1 MKKLILVTLAVGLM
15 LSLLS
20 GCLSM
25 GGGPRGPVDAFVFSS
40 GANPGL
46 PQNAPGVINMKPTP
60 LEIMVVVPP
69 GADVRNLVA
78 TLSLNVQATITVISS
93 GNRIVQENGVTRNDF
108 SAPVMYSI
116 EVAKQKKPWLYK
128 VTVREADTNARLAQL
143 SLPED
148 SILSPAFNPGVKQYT
163 LKVQFG
169 TSQLRI
175 GVRAESPY
183 LKSISIDGSAS
194 QGPNATGN
202 VDFSSG
208 QERSFIVETTAE
220 DGVTRDQYA
229 FRLQRGE
236 PDRNTALEAL
246 EVADTPLSPAFSPQR
261 QNYAARVPYAAAQ
274 VIVRVRPQS
283 RYSTASLSAAGA
295 GGARI
300 ALPYKGN
307 PADKAGA
314 IVEFAS
320 LPRLPIIVTVTAQD
334 GSIREYRLEVVRAEP
349 DHNNSLA
356 ILSVAGGTLSPNFV
370 PNALSY
376 LAMVPF
382 ASKQIVLVAQPQSRF
397 AQMALEPGPAAAG
410 GAPIQV
416 KGNLASKDGA
426 IIDFQV
432 GDQVSLSVAVTA
444 QDGNVLRYFLDIRR
458 SPPDSNA
465 DLAMLTVSAGVLS
478 PVFNPR
484 IVSYTVS
491 LPAAAET
498 VNLTLA
504 TASKVASL
512 SSELPVAQSGATQ
525 VITVPASPGR
535 IVTVNIMVTAEDG
548 TQRLYRVNVS
558 REGVPTGVLDAN
570 SRLAILQV
578 SGAPLTPA
586 FNPAVTAYDV
596 RLAANVESVLVNAQA
611 ESPAAALALDGQPL
625 ARGGR
630 TVAVAAGSTQ
640 TMLLDVTAENGLVT
654 RYTLRLTR
662 EGAPAVKPPAA
673 GGILVTA
680 RNLQL
685 GKREAASLASRLEV
699 PGNQA
704 LITVR
709 IYRSNDIVAQLA
721 APVAVQ
727 MQGLNIG
734 INLEYRVANVSI
746 SPGRLAEVE
755 VAIPTSKG
763 RYLCYTE
770 AQPFDGALEIV
781 VPFLLLADNPRVS
794 WPAIGTPV
802 KVAGYFSL
810 LPPGKERAMDREEFV
825 KNEKG
830 EYPIAVQLTDAKTA
844 KLLGADTVWTRPGPG
859 RGRRFGFGQSLVLPE
874 GSMLT
879 YLLAAKG
886 KSGRNW
892 QAAGI
897 SQVWTT
903 MLSYDGGF
911 APALLF
917 LSDDLAEKR

>member
-1 MKKLILVTLAVGLM
+1 VKKLLLVTLAVALM
-15 LSLLS
+15 LGLLS
-20 GCLSM
+20 GCLTM

-46 PQNAPGVINMKPTP
+46 TQNAVGVINMKPTP
-60 LEIMVVVPP
+60 LEIMAVVPP
-69 GADVRNLVA
+69 GTDVRNLVA

-93 GNRIVQENGVTRNDF
+93 GNRVVQDNGVTRNDF
-108 SAPVMYSI
+108 SAPVLYSI

-128 VTVREADTNARLAQL
+128 VTVREADTNPRLAQV

-148 SILSPAFNPGVKQYT
+148 SLLSPAFNPRVKEYT

-169 TSQLRI
+169 TSQVRI

-183 LKSISIDGSAS
+183 LKSISIDGSTS
-194 QGPNATGN
+194 QGPNATGH

-208 QERSFIVETTAE
+208 QERSFLIETTAE
-220 DGVTRDQYA
+220 DGVTREQYA

-236 PDRNTALEAL
+236 PDRSTALEAL
-246 EVADTPLSPAFSPQR
+246 EVADTPLSPAFTPQR
-261 QNYAARVPYAAAQ
+261 QNYTALVPYAAAQ
-274 VIVRVRPQS
+274 IIVRVRPQS
-283 RYSTASLSAAGA
+283 KYSTASLSAAGA
-295 GGARI
+295 GGARA

-320 LPRLPIIVTVTAQD
+320 PDRLPLIVTITAQD

-349 DHNNSLA
+349 DHNNALA
-356 ILSVAGGTLSPNFV
+356 SLSVAGGTLSPSFA

-382 ASKQIVLVAQPQSRF
+382 ASKQIVLLAQPQSRF
-397 AQMALEPGPAAAG
+397 AGMALEPGPAAAG

-416 KGNLASKDGA
+416 KGNPASKGGA
-426 IIDFQV
+426 VIDFQV
-432 GDQVSLSVAVTA
+432 GDQLSLSVAVSA

-465 DLAMLTVSAGVLS
+465 DLSMLTVSAGVLS

-498 VNLTLA
+498 VSLTVAAASRAATLA
-504 TASKVASL
+504 
-512 SSELPVAQSGATQ
+512 SELPIAQSGAVQ

-558 REGVPTGVLDAN
+558 REGVPAGALDAN
-570 SRLAILQV
+570 SRLAILQA
-578 SGAPLTPA
+578 SGAPLTPP
-586 FNPAVTAYDV
+586 FNPAVTAYEA
-596 RLAANVESVLVNAQA
+596 RLPANVESVLVNAQA
-611 ESPAAALALDGQPL
+611 ESPAAALTLDGQPL

-630 TVAVAAGSTQ
+630 SVPVAAGSTQ
-640 TMLLDVTAENGLVT
+640 TVLLDVTAENGTVT

-673 GGILVTA
+673 GGAVLVRA

-685 GKREAASLASRLEV
+685 GKREATALASRLEV

-709 IYRSNDIVAQLA
+709 VYRTNDIVTQIA
-721 APVAVQ
+721 APVAIRV
-727 MQGLNIG
+727 QGLKIAV
-734 INLEYRVANVSI
+734 NLEYRLTNVPL

-755 VAIPTSKG
+755 VAIPTSRG

-770 AQPFDGALEIV
+770 AQPFDAALSVE
-781 VPFLLLADNPRVS
+781 VPFLLLADNPRIT

-802 KVAGYFSL
+802 KVAGYLSL
-810 LPPGKERAMDREEFV
+810 VPPGTARAADREVFAT
-825 KNEKG
+825 NEKG
-830 EYPIAVQLTDAKTA
+830 EYPVAVQLSEAKTA
-844 KLLGADTVWTRPGPG
+844 KLLGSDTVWTKPGTG
-859 RGRRFGFGQSLVLPE
+859 RAGRFAFGRSLVLPE
-874 GSMLT
+874 GSMLS
-879 YLLAAKG
+879 YLLTANS
-886 KSGRNW
+886 KSGRVW
-892 QAAGI
+892 QASGKT
-897 SQVWTT
+897 QVWTT
-903 MLSYDGGF
+903 MPSYEGGF

-917 LSDDLAEKR
+917 VADDLAPR

>member
-1 MKKLILVTLAVGLM
+1 VKKLILTALVIGLM

-25 GGGPRGPVDAFVFSS
+25 GGGPRGPVDAFIFSS

-46 PQNAPGVINMKPTP
+46 PQNAVGAINMRPTP
-60 LEIMVVVPP
+60 LEITVVVPP
-69 GADVRNLVA
+69 GTDLRNLVA
-78 TLSLNVQATITVISS
+78 TLSLNVQATVTVISS
-93 GNRIVQENGVTRNDF
+93 GARIVQENGVTRNDF
-108 SAPVMYSI
+108 SAPVMYSV

-128 VTVREADTNARLAQL
+128 VSVREADTNPRLAQV
-143 SLPED
+143 SLPDD
-148 SILSPAFNPGVKQYT
+148 SVLSPAFNPAVKQYT
-163 LKVQFG
+163 LKVQFA

-175 GVRAESPY
+175 GVRGQSPY
-183 LKSISIDGSAS
+183 LKGISIDGAAS

-202 VDFSSG
+202 VDFASG

-220 DGVTRDQYA
+220 DGVTRDQYV

-236 PDRNTALEAL
+236 PDRNTALDAL
-246 EVADTPLSPAFSPQR
+246 EVADAPLQPAFTIQR
-261 QNYAARVPYAAAQ
+261 QNYMARVPYAAAQ

-283 RYSTASLSAAGA
+283 RYSTVSLSAAGA
-295 GGARI
+295 GGART

-307 PADKAGA
+307 PADKGGA

-320 LPRLPIIVTVTAQD
+320 LPRLPIVVTVTAQD

-356 ILSVAGGTLSPNFV
+356 TLSVAGGTLSPNFV

-376 LAMVPF
+376 LAMVPY
-382 ASKQIVLVAQPQSRF
+382 ASRQIVLMAQPQSPF
-397 AQMALEPGPAAAG
+397 ARMALEPGPAAQA
-410 GAPIQV
+410 GAPIQI
-416 KGNLASKDGA
+416 KGDLASKAGA

-432 GDQVSLSVAVTA
+432 VDRVSLAVAVTA
-444 QDGNVLRYFLDIRR
+444 QDGNVLRYFLDIMRA
-458 SPPDSNA
+458 PPDSNA
-465 DLAMLTVSAGVLS
+465 DLSLLTVSAGVLS

-504 TASKVASL
+504 TASSLASVA
-512 SSELPVAQSGATQ
+512 SELPVAKSGMTQ

-558 REGVPTGVLDAN
+558 REGVPTGVLDVN
-570 SRLAILQV
+570 SRLALLQV
-578 SGAPLTPA
+578 SGAPLAPA
-586 FNPAVTAYDV
+586 FNPAITAYDV
-596 RLAANVESVLVNAQA
+596 RLASNAETVVVVAQA
-611 ESPAAALALDGQPL
+611 ESPAATLALDGQPL
-625 ARGGR
+625 APGGR
-630 TVAVAAGSTQ
+630 SVPVASGSTR
-640 TMLLDVTAENGLVT
+640 TVLLDVTAENGAVT

-662 EGAPAVKPPAA
+662 EGAPAAKPPAA
-673 GGILVTA
+673 GGILVRA

-685 GKREAASLASRLEV
+685 GKREVTALASRQEV
-699 PGNQA
+699 PGIQA

-709 IYRSNDIVAQLA
+709 IYRSANVVAQTA

-727 MQGLNIG
+727 MRGLNIG
-734 INLEYRVANVSI
+734 FNLEGRVANVPI
-746 SPGRLAEVE
+746 TPGRMAEVE

-763 RYLCYTE
+763 HYLCYTE
-770 AQPFDGALEIV
+770 AQPYDGSLEIT

-794 WPAIGTPV
+794 WPAVGTPV

-810 LPPGKERAMDREEFV
+810 LPAGKERAMDREVFV
-825 KNEKG
+825 TNEKG
-830 EYPIAVQLTDAKTA
+830 EYPVSVQLTDAKTA
-844 KLLGADTVWTRPGPG
+844 KLLGADTVWSKPGPA
-859 RGRRFGFGQSLVLPE
+859 RGKRFAFGQALVLPE
-874 GSMLT
+874 GST
-879 YLLAAKG
+879 VSYLLAARG
-886 KSGRNW
+886 QSGRNW
-892 QAAGI
+892 QVAGT

-903 MLSYDGGF
+903 MPSYDGGF
-911 APALLF
+911 APAMLF
-917 LSDDLAEKR
+917 LSDDLAPR